1 MNELILKSVI
11 EITGHRDI
19 DSLECSL
26 VMSLAELVPCRAIS
40 IYKLLDDT
48 DSSSIEESVR
58 LDIHAGL
65 NGDKEYIWSER
76 PRFIS
81 CDEYVEKCLRSGK
94 TVKVE
99 SDTKSA
105 SLIVPVVSGENVVG
119 AIGVSGPYE
128 VSVFDKLIE
137 NIVKIYENYLFILNE
152 SERDKL
158 TNLFNRR
165 TFDKKL
171 ERLLTMQVK
180 NQKQNVLSGV
190 ANEKRKILPGSSAWL
205 VILDI
210 DRFKRVN
217 DEFGHVCG
225 DEVILILSQ
234 KMRECFRSSD
244 LLFRFGGEEFV
255 VILEPIP
262 AEMACLTL
270 ERFRKKVEEYEFPLV
285 KTVTVSIGYAKISA
299 ADYPQTVL
307 ENADKALYYSKDHG
321 RNCTH
326 SYEFLLEMGR
336 LEPVNKIGSVD
347 LF

>member
-152 SERDKL
+152 SERDRKS
-158 TNLFNRR
+158 T
-165 TFDKKL
+165 
-171 ERLLTMQVK
+171 RLNSSHTDISRM
-180 NQKQNVLSGV
+180 
-190 ANEKRKILPGSSAWL
+190 PSSA
-205 VILDI
+205 
-210 DRFKRVN
+210 
-217 DEFGHVCG
+217 
-225 DEVILILSQ
+225 
-234 KMRECFRSSD
+234 
-244 LLFRFGGEEFV
+244 
-255 VILEPIP
+255 
-262 AEMACLTL
+262 
-270 ERFRKKVEEYEFPLV
+270 
-285 KTVTVSIGYAKISA
+285 
-299 ADYPQTVL
+299 
-307 ENADKALYYSKDHG
+307 
-321 RNCTH
+321 
-326 SYEFLLEMGR
+326 
-336 LEPVNKIGSVD
+336 
-347 LF
+347 